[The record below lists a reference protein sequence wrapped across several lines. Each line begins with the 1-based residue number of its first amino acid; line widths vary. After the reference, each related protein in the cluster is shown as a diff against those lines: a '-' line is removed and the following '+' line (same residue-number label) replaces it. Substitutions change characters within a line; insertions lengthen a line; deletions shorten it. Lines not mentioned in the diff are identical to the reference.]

1 MEARRQEL
9 LSEEGGYWSRR
20 MAAEQA
26 AAEQLAAA
34 QQALI
39 EVRGCL
45 CSRAASDAACYVDCS
60 CWSGCSWNR

>member
-39 EVRGCL
+39 EVCP
-45 CSRAASDAACYVDCS
+45 CTHSRATSIDARRVDCNCLLGFS
-60 CWSGCSWNR
+60 PIR